1 MSASLVL
8 VPTTRW
14 QKWIMLMDTQLH
26 CCFLGK
32 VFFFILYLFIY
43 FLKSL
48 SNFNSTPLHVF
59 NSMMP
64 IIPVYG
70 SLQCY

>member
-1 MSASLVL
+1 MAEVDYAGGGTAALL
-8 VPTTRW
+8 
-14 QKWIMLMDTQLH
+14 
-26 CCFLGK
+26 FLRQG
-32 VFFFILYLFIY
+32 FFYFIFIY